1 MLCTYTHSR
10 HLVQREHACCDKVS
24 FIFGVLK
31 AFEEPCGK
39 AQRGGMALAE
49 GCSNH
54 GPYVNHGALWANRQ
68 ATPHR
73 CRTGDEFDPQC
84 THIEHLRQHYQR
96 CCSGCLVGR
105 VVESCCGPS

>member
-1 MLCTYTHSR
+1 M
-10 HLVQREHACCDKVS
+10 QREHAGCDKVP

-31 AFEEPCGK
+31 SFEEPSGK

-54 GPYVNHGALWANRQ
+54 GPYVDHGALRADGQ

-84 THIEHLRQHYQR
+84 THIEHLRQYDQR
-96 CCSGCLVGR
+96 CCNGCTGG
-105 VVESCCGPS
+105 SCC